1 MALDLNCQQIC
12 FHYLLLKLY
21 TNVAYEVPEQ
31 VRMAIS
37 FPDLILPLP
46 HTNLFLSCLMLTL
59 EVTNNRISCYW

>member
-31 VRMAIS
+31 VRMAQAS
-37 FPDLILPLP
+37 P
-46 HTNLFLSCLMLTL
+46 SLT
-59 EVTNNRISCYW
+59 